1 MKGINSFIYSA
12 SSVFPPG
19 QCPPASDIVSYT
31 SIVLASVKLL
41 LHLHTAHLSA
51 LLRLAA
57 HLGAL
62 LRLAA
67 HLGALLRLAVVLLA
81 AVLVSALG
89 GGHVLGEV
97 GQQLV
102 QAAEVGQPSVLVLAA
117 AAAALAP
124 PVPGAGPRAGRA
136 PGLGSSLAADSVRQ
150 PGVRGEGLGAGPLGV
165 GALRGVE
172 VGVAAGVARTVR
184 ARGRGAAAGLG
195 AVSEACAEI
204 LFKQSDKL
212 YLG

>member
-57 HLGAL
+57 H
-62 LRLAA
+62 
-67 HLGALLRLAVVLLA
+67 LAVVLLA

>member
-19 QCPPASDIVSYT
+19 QWPPASDIVSYT

-67 HLGALLRLAVVLLA
+67 VRLAVVLA

-102 QAAEVGQPSVLVLAA
+102 QAGEVGQPSVIVLAA
-117 AAAALAP
+117 AAAALAVAP
-124 PVPGAGPRAGRA
+124 PVPG
-136 PGLGSSLAADSVRQ
+136 
-150 PGVRGEGLGAGPLGV
+150 
-165 GALRGVE
+165 
-172 VGVAAGVARTVR
+172 
-184 ARGRGAAAGLG
+184 
-195 AVSEACAEI
+195 
-204 LFKQSDKL
+204 
-212 YLG
+212 

>member
-41 LHLHTAHLSA
+41 LHLHTAHLS
-51 LLRLAA
+51 
-57 HLGAL
+57 AL

>member
-67 HLGALLRLAVVLLA
+67 VRLAVVLLA

>member
-41 LHLHTAHLSA
+41 LHLHTAHLSG

-67 HLGALLRLAVVLLA
+67 VRLAVVLLT
-81 AVLVSALG
+81 AVLVSALV

-165 GALRGVE
+165 GPVRGVE
-172 VGVAAGVARTVR
+172 VEVAADVARPVR
-184 ARGRGAAAGLG
+184 ARGGGAAAGLG

-204 LFKQSDKL
+204 LL
-212 YLG
+212 

>member
-67 HLGALLRLAVVLLA
+67 HLAVVLLA

>member
-67 HLGALLRLAVVLLA
+67 VRLAVVLL

>member
-67 HLGALLRLAVVLLA
+67 VRRLAVVLLA

-172 VGVAAGVARTVR
+172 IGVAAGVARTVR

>member
-67 HLGALLRLAVVLLA
+67 VRLAVVLL

-195 AVSEACAEI
+195 AVREACAEV
-204 LFKQSDKL
+204 LL
-212 YLG
+212 

>member
-1 MKGINSFIYSA
+1 M
-12 SSVFPPG
+12 
-19 QCPPASDIVSYT
+19 
-31 SIVLASVKLL
+31 
-41 LHLHTAHLSA
+41 
-51 LLRLAA
+51 
-57 HLGAL
+57 
-62 LRLAA
+62 
-67 HLGALLRLAVVLLA
+67 
-81 AVLVSALG
+81 
-89 GGHVLGEV
+89 
-97 GQQLV
+97 
-102 QAAEVGQPSVLVLAA
+102 GQPSVLVLAA

-172 VGVAAGVARTVR
+172 VGVAAGVARPVR
-184 ARGRGAAAGLG
+184 ARGGGAAAGLG

-212 YLG
+212 YLASRIGVISVSYVNATGKETSPFRK